1 MTLYFW
7 WRKQRKHQNTT
18 LQSDTNQWMYRPQRW
33 NQHYCVISD
42 DNLYYAEE
50 YEQEEEEIKKVG

>member
-1 MTLYFW
+1 MFG
-7 WRKQRKHQNTT
+7 
-18 LQSDTNQWMYRPQRW
+18 PQRW

-50 YEQEEEEIKKVG
+50 DDDEEEEIKKVGQKIVTHYCF